1 MGTLQAN
8 GLFDG
13 VRAAMNGLRN
23 YLPEPVA
30 RGVDFA
36 SSLAR
41 AKDELTLSLSPEY
54 QALLER
60 QIEVQTEVQQATFAS
75 NIERSKHETRMAPVR
90 NLRVS

>member
-1 MGTLQAN
+1 MSTVQGLLGGVSSVVN
-8 GLFDG
+8 GLKQ
-13 VRAAMNGLRN
+13 

-41 AKDELTLSLSPEY
+41 AKDDLTLNLSPEY
-54 QALLER
+54 QALIEK
-60 QIEVQTEVQQATFAS
+60 QMEVQTEVQQATFAS

-90 NLRVS
+90 NLRVG